1 MELMW
6 AENRQLGGAPGR
18 PVTFRQA
25 KKNRL
30 SRGGFFRK
38 RS

>member
-1 MELMW
+1 MGLMW
-6 AENRQLGGAPGR
+6 AGNQQLGGALGQ

-38 RS
+38 LS